1 MFGSLGRYNPEIVTE
16 AVRHP
21 KLAFREAS
29 RIATAPLRRRA
40 FRREHGHGCDIMSR
54 DWDNLLILDACR
66 FDIFKQIN
74 SIPGDL
80 DFVISKGSHSRE
92 FYRKNF
98 QDRLYN
104 DTVAVSANP
113 YTPTMAQN
121 SFFDLQTTFGEART
135 AEEKS
140 RVDTIETDDGHTME
154 ATHVDNVDPGRLNEL
169 AMGSLEQHPNKRLIV
184 HYMQPHD
191 PYLGETAADIR
202 DSFGEDGYRFRYW
215 ADADSVSDDDPNGL
229 MALATDGQIAP
240 EQMKNVYK
248 ENLRIVL
255 RYIEELL
262 SKVGGKSVI
271 TSDHGELLGER
282 VGSKRFFHYNEMY
295 VEELRKVPWLVV
307 DSTDR
312 RKVTA
317 ETPVSEDTVDKAD
330 IDEHLE
336 LLGYK

>member
-1 MFGSLGRYNPEIVTE
+1 MFGSLGEYNLGTVTE
-16 AVRHP
+16 AVRNP
-21 KLAFREAS
+21 GLAFREAS
-29 RIATAPLRRRA
+29 RIATAPLRRHA
-40 FRREHGHGCDIMSR
+40 FCREYGNGCDIMSR

-74 SIPGDL
+74 SIPGEL

-113 YTPTMAQN
+113 YTPTVAQD
-121 SFFDLQTTFGEART
+121 SFFDLRTTFGDTQT
-135 AEEKS
+135 AEDKS
-140 RVDTIETDDGHTME
+140 RVDTIETDDGYTME
-154 ATHVDNVDPGRLNEL
+154 ATHVDNVNPGRLNEL
-169 AMGSLEQHPNKRLIV
+169 AMSSLERHPNKRLIV

-191 PYLGETAADIR
+191 PYLGEMAADIR
-202 DSFGEDGYRFRYW
+202 DSFREDGYRFRYW

-240 EQMKNVYK
+240 EQMREVYK
-248 ENLRIVL
+248 ENLRITL
-255 RYIEELL
+255 GYIKDFL
-262 SKVGGKSVI
+262 SKIDGRTVI

-295 VEELRKVPWLVV
+295 VEELRKVPWLVI

-317 ETPVSEDTVDKAD
+317 ETPVSGDTVDETD

>member
-1 MFGSLGRYNPEIVTE
+1 MFGSLSEYNLGTVTE
-16 AVRHP
+16 AVRNP
-21 KLAFREAS
+21 ELAFREAS

-40 FRREHGHGCDIMSR
+40 FCREYGNGCDIMSR

-74 SIPGDL
+74 SIPGEL

-113 YTPTMAQN
+113 YTPTVAQDT
-121 SFFDLQTTFGEART
+121 FFDLRTTFGDTQT
-135 AEEKS
+135 AEDKS
-140 RVDTIETDDGHTME
+140 RVDTIETNDGYTME
-154 ATHVDNVDPGRLNEL
+154 ATHVDNVNPGRLNEL
-169 AMGSLEQHPNKRLIV
+169 AMSSLERHPNKRLIV

-191 PYLGETAADIR
+191 PYLGEMAADIR
-202 DSFGEDGYRFRYW
+202 DSFREDGYSFRYW

-240 EQMKNVYK
+240 EQMREVYK
-248 ENLRIVL
+248 ENLRITL
-255 RYIEELL
+255 GYIKDFL
-262 SKVGGKSVI
+262 SKIDGRTVI

-295 VEELRKVPWLVV
+295 VEELRKVPWLVI

-317 ETPVSEDTVDKAD
+317 ETPMSGDTVDETD